1 MAETY
6 GYVST
11 SRHRVSRAVGQQPG
25 SSDIIRRHSLEV

>member
-11 SRHRVSRAVGQQPG
+11 SRHRVSELSG
-25 SSDIIRRHSLEV
+25 SNPETLLAARWI